1 MGGDQFSK
9 TFRSGVVER
18 ITDRSSMVNPLYRV
32 AGKKV
37 ERRRSQDQEG
47 DAESAARAREQYRQ
61 YSEVQ
66 APRSDLWDMVIDA
79 VERFNERQDLRNSPY
94 AVRIWAQNAGF
105 RVQIIEEATG
115 RLVKQSRLI
124 PFKGLSA
131 EDLNDIINSLIGE
144 RGVVID
150 LVR

>member
-47 DAESAARAREQYRQ
+47 DAESATRAREQYRQ

-66 APRSDLWDMVIDA
+66 APRSELWDMVIDS

-124 PFKGLSA
+124 SFKDLSA

>member
-37 ERRRSQDQEG
+37 ERRRSQDQEA
-47 DAESAARAREQYRQ
+47 DAESAARVREQYRQ

-66 APRSDLWDMVIDA
+66 APRSELWDMVIDS

-124 PFKGLSA
+124 PFKDLSA

>member
-37 ERRRSQDQEG
+37 ERRRSQDQEA

-66 APRSDLWDMVIDA
+66 APRSDLWDMVIDS

-124 PFKGLSA
+124 PFKDLSA

>member
-9 TFRSGVVER
+9 TFRSGIVER
-18 ITDRSSMVNPLYRV
+18 ITDRSTMVNPLFRV
-32 AGKKV
+32 TGKKV
-37 ERRRSQDQEG
+37 ERRRSQDHEADE
-47 DAESAARAREQYRQ
+47 DAAARAREQYSRF
-61 YSEVQ
+61 SELQ
-66 APRSDLWDMVIDA
+66 APRGELWDMVIDA
-79 VERFNERQDLRNSPY
+79 VQGFNERQDLRHSPY

-115 RLVKQSRLI
+115 LLVKQSRLI
-124 PFKGLSA
+124 PFKDLSA
-131 EDLNDIINSLIGE
+131 DDLNDIINSLIGE